1 MLDLALLPGDYA
13 ICRLPADAPLPA
25 GLGGSK
31 GVVSVTWT
39 PDELSIMCP
48 TERAPAGANVE
59 TPWRCF
65 RVAGPVDLALTGILA
80 SIVTP
85 LADAR
90 VNIFAFSTFDTD
102 YLLVP
107 AVRLAEATA
116 ALTKAGHRLSPAP
129 QQPATRFSC

>member
-1 MLDLALLPGDYA
+1 MLDLELLRDDYA
-13 ICRLPADAPLPA
+13 VCRLPVGSALPI
-25 GLGGSK
+25 GLLTRANDG

-39 PDELSIMCP
+39 ADEVSIMCP
-48 TERAPAGANVE
+48 AVHAPEGASVE

-65 RVAGPVDLALTGILA
+65 RVAGPINLALTGILA
-80 SIVTP
+80 SIVSP

-107 AVRLAEATA
+107 SVRLTEAIA
-116 ALTKAGHRLSPAP
+116 ALTAAGHHVS
-129 QQPATRFSC
+129 S